1 MSIVVVVLLL
11 FAAAGSVMRA
21 PNHLDRALGP
31 RYRWLEV
38 SLCYLLLGNLALL
51 EMASFALELSGLG
64 SRRHVALLVAAFV
77 SVTLGGVLLLASL
90 RPRAPVRP

>member
-1 MSIVVVVLLL
+1 M
-11 FAAAGSVMRA
+11 
-21 PNHLDRALGP
+21 LGR
-31 RYRWLEV
+31 RYRQTGGER
-38 SLCYLLLGNLALL
+38 LCYLLLGNLALL

-90 RPRAPVRP
+90 RPRAPVRH